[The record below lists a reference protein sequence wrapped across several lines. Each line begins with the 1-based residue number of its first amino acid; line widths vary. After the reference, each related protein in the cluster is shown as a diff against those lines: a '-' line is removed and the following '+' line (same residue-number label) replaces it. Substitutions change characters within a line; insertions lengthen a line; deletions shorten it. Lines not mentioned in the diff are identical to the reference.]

1 MVHRIPREMPP
12 CASSVGSDRNQA
24 IKAWMRA
31 NPVKRGKSIPML
43 ALATSIG
50 HAAVSYSYYT
60 KGLGW
65 RGWAM
70 ASAFTAMSIPFTMVV
85 LMPTN
90 RTLEAETHSR
100 NQRMSEAEV
109 KRLVK
114 KWRDLNV
121 VRCLLPL
128 AGASWGLWSLLG

>member
-1 MVHRIPREMPP
+1 M
-12 CASSVGSDRNQA
+12 
-24 IKAWMRA
+24 
-31 NPVKRGKSIPML
+31 KRGKAIPVL
-43 ALATSIG
+43 AMATAIS

-70 ASAFTAMSIPFTMVV
+70 ASVFTAMSVPYTMAA

-90 RTLEAETHSR
+90 RMLEAETHSP
-100 NQRMSEAEV
+100 NQQMSEAEV
-109 KRLVK
+109 KRLIR
-114 KWRDLNV
+114 KWQDLNV

>member
-1 MVHRIPREMPP
+1 
-12 CASSVGSDRNQA
+12 
-24 IKAWMRA
+24 MRA
-31 NPVKRGKSIPML
+31 NPVKRGKAVPML
-43 ALATSIG
+43 ALAASIG
-50 HAAVSYSYYT
+50 HAAVSYSCYT

-70 ASAFTAMSIPFTMVV
+70 ASAFTVMSIPYTMVV

-100 NQRMSEAEV
+100 NQQMSEAEV
-109 KRLVK
+109 KRLIK
-114 KWRDLNV
+114 KWQDLNV

-128 AGASWGLWSLLG
+128 AGASWGLWGLLG